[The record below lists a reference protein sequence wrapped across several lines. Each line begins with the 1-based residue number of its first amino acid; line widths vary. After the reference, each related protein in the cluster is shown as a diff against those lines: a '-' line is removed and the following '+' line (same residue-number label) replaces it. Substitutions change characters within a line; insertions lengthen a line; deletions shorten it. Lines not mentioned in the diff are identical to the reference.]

1 VVKREKGSNLM
12 TDAPMTEGVL
22 FAGSAHP
29 DLATAIAQRLGLT
42 PGTCSV
48 QRFPDGETTVQLLE
62 TVRRKEVLLVQPTSP
77 PVNDHLVELLAF
89 IDTCRRSSAARITAI
104 IPYFGYARADKR
116 HGRRETVTAS
126 MVTTLLQALG
136 VDQVVTVD
144 LHAPQIEGFF
154 HVPVDNLTAEPTLC
168 TALEAHLPAETVIV
182 SPDAGRVKMATR
194 YAQHL
199 HMPVAVLH
207 KQRQSGS
214 QTAVTHL
221 VGDVQ
226 DRPCLIIDDMIAT
239 GGTLA
244 KSATALL
251 DAGARPQIWVAATH
265 GLLLEGARETLSHE
279 AIQAVYVTDTM
290 TQARHD
296 DWPRLQVV
304 SIAPLIAEAI
314 QRFLVHDQ
322 IRDLVSET

>member
-1 VVKREKGSNLM
+1 M
-12 TDAPMTEGVL
+12 TDAQMSEGVL

-29 DLATAIAQRLGLT
+29 ELATAIAQRLGLE
-42 PGTCSV
+42 PGACAV
-48 QRFPDGETTVQLLE
+48 ERFPDGETTVQLLE

-116 HGRRETVTAS
+116 HGRREPVTAS
-126 MVTTLLQALG
+126 MVTTLLQAVG

-154 HVPVDNLTAEPTLC
+154 HVPVDNLTAVTTLG
-168 TALEAHLPAETVIV
+168 AVLRSHLPPDTVIV

-207 KQRQSGS
+207 KQRQSGT
-214 QTAVTHL
+214 QTTVTHL
-221 VGDVQ
+221 VGDVE

-244 KSATALL
+244 DSVDALL
-251 DAGARPQIWVAATH
+251 EAGARPEICVAATH
-265 GLLLEGARETLSHE
+265 GLLLDGARENLSHE
-279 AIQAVYVTDTM
+279 AIKAVYVTDTM
-290 TQARHD
+290 AQSGQD

-314 QRFLVHDQ
+314 QRFLVHGQ

>member
-1 VVKREKGSNLM
+1 M
-12 TDAPMTEGVL
+12 TNIQLDDSVL
-22 FAGSAHP
+22 FAGSAHRE
-29 DLATAIAQRLGLT
+29 LAEIIAHHLGLE

-48 QRFPDGETTVQLLE
+48 HRFPDGETTVQLLE

-116 HGRRETVTAS
+116 HGRREPVTAS
-126 MVTTLLQALG
+126 MVTTLLQAMG

-154 HVPVDNLTAEPTLC
+154 HVPVDNLTAVPTLC
-168 TALEAHLPAETVIV
+168 ASMKEHLPADTVVV

-194 YAQHL
+194 YAEHL
-199 HMPVAVLH
+199 KMPVAVLH
-207 KQRQSGS
+207 KQRQSDT
-214 QTAVTHL
+214 QTEVTHL

-244 KSATALL
+244 DSMNVLL
-251 DAGARPQIWVAATH
+251 RAGAQPKLWVAATH
-265 GLLLEGARETLSHE
+265 GLMLDGARENLSHE
-279 AIQAVYVTDTM
+279 AIHGVYITDTIP
-290 TQARHD
+290 QDSRHD
-296 DWPRLQVV
+296 WPHLNVV
-304 SIAPLIAEAI
+304 SIGPLIAEAI
-314 QRFLVHDQ
+314 RRFLIHDQ
-322 IRDLVSET
+322 IRDLV

>member
-1 VVKREKGSNLM
+1 MNDS
-12 TDAPMTEGVL
+12 VL

-29 DLATAIAQRLGLT
+29 QLAAAIAQGLGME
-42 PGTCSV
+42 PGQCFV
-48 QRFPDGETTVQLLE
+48 ERFPDGETTVQLLE

-116 HGRRETVTAS
+116 HGRREPVTAS
-126 MVTTLLQALG
+126 MVTTLLQAMG

-154 HVPVDNLTAEPTLC
+154 HVPVDNLTAVPTLC
-168 TALEAHLPAETVIV
+168 AGMETCLPAETVVV

-194 YAQHL
+194 YAGHL
-199 HMPVAVLH
+199 DMPMAVLH

-244 KSATALL
+244 ESITALL

-265 GLLLEGARETLSHE
+265 GLLLEGARDNLSHE
-279 AIQAVYVTDTM
+279 AIQGVYVTDTM
-290 TQARHD
+290 AQEGQN

>member
-1 VVKREKGSNLM
+1 V
-12 TDAPMTEGVL
+12 
-22 FAGSAHP
+22 H
-29 DLATAIAQRLGLT
+29 
-42 PGTCSV
+42 
-48 QRFPDGETTVQLLE
+48 RFPDGETTVQLLE

-89 IDTCRRSSAARITAI
+89 IDTCHRSSAARITAI

-116 HGRRETVTAS
+116 HGRREPVTAS
-126 MVTTLLQALG
+126 MVTMLLQAVG

-154 HVPVDNLTAEPTLC
+154 RVPVDNLTAVPPLCATL
-168 TALEAHLPAETVIV
+168 AEHLPPDTVIV

-199 HMPVAVLH
+199 NMPVAVLH
-207 KQRQSGS
+207 KQRHNGT

-221 VGDVQ
+221 VGDVEHH
-226 DRPCLIIDDMIAT
+226 PCLIIDDMIAT

-244 KSATALL
+244 DSVNVLL
-251 DAGARPQIWVAATH
+251 DAGARPKMHIAATH
-265 GLLLEGARETLSHE
+265 GLLLEGARTNLTHE
-279 AIQAVYVTDTM
+279 AISNVYVTDTM
-290 TQARHD
+290 AQDRNR
-296 DWPRLQVV
+296 DWPHLHVV

-314 QRFLVHDQ
+314 RRFLVHDQ
-322 IRDLVSET
+322 IRDLVS

>member
-1 VVKREKGSNLM
+1 MSNIQL
-12 TDAPMTEGVL
+12 DENVL

-29 DLATAIAQRLGLT
+29 QLAEAIAQHLEIQ
-42 PGTCSV
+42 PGKCHI

-62 TVRRKEVLLVQPTSP
+62 TVRRKEVLLVQPTAP

-116 HGRRETVTAS
+116 HGRREPVTAS
-126 MVTTLLQALG
+126 MVTMLLQSVG

-154 HVPVDNLTAEPTLC
+154 HVPVDNLTAVHPLCETLN
-168 TALEAHLPAETVIV
+168 THLPADTVVV
-182 SPDAGRVKMATR
+182 SPDAGRVKMTSR
-194 YAQHL
+194 YAEQL
-199 HMPVAVLH
+199 DMPVAVLH
-207 KQRQSGS
+207 KQRQSGT
-214 QTAVTHL
+214 QTEVTHL

-244 KSATALL
+244 ESVEALL
-251 DAGARPQIWVAATH
+251 AAGARPEIRVAATH
-265 GLLLEGARETLSHE
+265 GLLLEGARENLSHR
-279 AIQAVYVTDTM
+279 AISDVYVTDTIPQ
-290 TQARHD
+290 TSHR
-296 DWPRLQVV
+296 DWNHLHVV
-304 SIAPLIAEAI
+304 SVAPLIAEAI
-314 QRFLVHDQ
+314 RRFLVHGQ
-322 IRDLVSET
+322 IRDLVS

>member
-1 VVKREKGSNLM
+1 M
-12 TDAPMTEGVL
+12 TEIRLDEGVL
-22 FAGSAHP
+22 FAGSAHIE
-29 DLATAIAQRLGLT
+29 LAQAIAQHLDIQ
-42 PGTCSV
+42 PGECMV

-77 PVNDHLVELLAF
+77 PVNDHLLELLAF

-116 HGRRETVTAS
+116 HGRREPVTAS
-126 MVTTLLQALG
+126 MVTMLLQAVG

-154 HVPVDNLTAEPTLC
+154 HVPVDNLTAVPPLC
-168 TALEAHLPAETVIV
+168 DAMRPQLPADTVVV
-182 SPDAGRVKMATR
+182 SPDAGRVKMATL

-199 HMPVAVLH
+199 DMPVAVLH
-207 KQRQSGS
+207 KQRQSSS
-214 QTAVTHL
+214 QTEVTHL

-244 KSATALL
+244 ESIEALME
-251 DAGARPQIWVAATH
+251 AGARPDMRIAATH
-265 GLLLEGARETLSHE
+265 GLLLEGARENLSHA
-279 AIQAVYVTDTM
+279 AISDIYVTDTIP
-290 TQARHD
+290 QPGRE
-296 DWPRLQVV
+296 DWQHLHVV
-304 SIAPLIAEAI
+304 SIAPRIAEAI
-314 QRFLVHDQ
+314 RRFLIHDQ
-322 IRDLVSET
+322 IRDLVS

>member
-1 VVKREKGSNLM
+1 M
-12 TDAPMTEGVL
+12 TTGQIDNHVFFNTFRNNVL

-29 DLATAIAQRLGLT
+29 ALAAAIAQHLDLQ
-42 PGTCSV
+42 PGACEV
-48 QRFPDGETTVQLLE
+48 RRFPDGEITVQLLE
-62 TVRRKEVLLVQPTSP
+62 TVRRKEVLLVQPTCP

-89 IDTCRRSSAARITAI
+89 IDTCRRSSVARLTAI

-116 HGRRETVTAS
+116 HGRREPVTAS
-126 MVTTLLQALG
+126 MVTTLLQAMG

-154 HVPVDNLTAEPTLC
+154 HVPVDNLTAVPTLC
-168 TALEAHLPAETVIV
+168 MAMRAHLPDDTVIV

-194 YAQHL
+194 YAEHL

-214 QTAVTHL
+214 QTVMTHL
-221 VGDVQ
+221 VGEVQ

-244 KSATALL
+244 QSVDALL
-251 DAGARPQIWVAATH
+251 EAGARPEIRVAATH
-265 GLLLEGARETLSHE
+265 GLLLEGAHENLSHE
-279 AIQAVYVTDTM
+279 AISTVYVTDTM
-290 TQARHD
+290 PQHERNWQH
-296 DWPRLQVV
+296 LQVV

-314 QRFLVHDQ
+314 QRFLRHGQ
-322 IRDLVSET
+322 IRDLVS